1 MEVPGGSAG
10 TGMHRCT
17 QMHRSLTEIFLLGHQ
32 SGRLGCRTAISTTD
46 SSKADFKY
54 RIYHQSGYT
63 TKLPLCLCPIFLRS
77 SSVTTP
83 SLPSIIGKRTALLS
97 FVPISDCTQVYA
109 RTRALKP
116 ALYACPMQAFGIGT
130 AHRHYARARSS
141 TQRLHVYSRV
151 APMGVHVRERTAL
164 ASSSLRARFKGQTM
178 RA

>member
-1 MEVPGGSAG
+1 MGLQAQACIDAPKCIVVSLKYFCWAINQGVWVAG
-10 TGMHRCT
+10 R
-17 QMHRSLTEIFLLGHQ
+17 RSRLL
-32 SGRLGCRTAISTTD
+32 D
-46 SSKADFKY
+46 SSKADFKH
-54 RIYHQSGYT
+54 RIYHQSGYS
-63 TKLPLCLCPIFLRS
+63 TKLPLCLCPVYLRS
-77 SSVTTP
+77 LSVKTL
-83 SLPSIIGKRTALLS
+83 SLPSIIGKRIALLS

-116 ALYACPMQAFGIGT
+116 ALYACPMQACGIGT

-164 ASSSLRARFKGQTM
+164 ASSSLRARFKGQIK